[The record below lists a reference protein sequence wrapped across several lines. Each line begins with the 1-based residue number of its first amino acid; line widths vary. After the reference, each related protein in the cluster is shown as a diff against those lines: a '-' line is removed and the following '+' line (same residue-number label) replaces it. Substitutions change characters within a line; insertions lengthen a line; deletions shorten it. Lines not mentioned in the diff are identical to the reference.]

1 MPRQPIP
8 PPPALPASAIYTP
21 EHSVGLQMK
30 RVMALM
36 GCAIDRLLEPLGL
49 TDAQWKPL
57 VFLLLGPPDTAAML
71 ARSCHLDAG
80 GLTRLIDRLQ
90 AKGLCQR
97 QRSENDRRV
106 VHVALTDA
114 GRAVAEQI
122 PPLLGALQE
131 ELLAGFSAAEQAQL
145 RDFLT
150 RMHANAQALGGPP

>member
-1 MPRQPIP
+1 
-8 PPPALPASAIYTP
+8 
-21 EHSVGLQMK
+21 
-30 RVMALM
+30 
-36 GCAIDRLLEPLGL
+36 
-49 TDAQWKPL
+49 
-57 VFLLLGPPDTAAML
+57 ML